1 MERKGQCA
9 AQNNHELQSDI
20 RPLIDLFEV
29 LLEWD
34 MKDVQEKEEKRK
46 EISKKI

>member
-1 MERKGQCA
+1 MKEKGKNVTQRVL
-9 AQNNHELQSDI
+9 ESDPK
-20 RPLIDLFEV
+20 PLIALFEL

-34 MKDVQEKEEKRK
+34 MKDVQEEAEKRK